1 MSDATSQLAAMLL
14 AARANMATGRIATLP
29 DALKPA
35 SMEAAL
41 AVQHAVARSFA
52 IGGWK
57 VGAPGGTKMCGA
69 LPAAT
74 IQPSPAKLDAAQ
86 HPLRMV
92 ESEVAFRMK
101 SDLPPRATPY
111 TRDEVAAAIDSMHP
125 AIEVCESRY
134 VEPKDF
140 DLMAN
145 LADTQS
151 HGGFVYGPGVEAWQ
165 AIDLSAL
172 ECRQLVNS
180 ALDAGRTGYPFGD
193 IMDLMMWLANT
204 GSTWA
209 GGLKAGQF
217 VTCGSWSGANRV
229 PAGAVV
235 RAEFPGL
242 GEAQIEYLR

>member
-1 MSDATSQLAAMLL
+1 MSDTTSQLADLLL
-14 AARANMATGRIATLP
+14 AARRDMAGGRIATLP
-29 DALKPA
+29 EALKPKDMA
-35 SMEAAL
+35 AAL
-41 AVQHAVARSFA
+41 AVQHKVAQSFT

-57 VGAPGGTKMCGA
+57 VGAPGGVKVCGA

-74 IQPSPAKLDAAQ
+74 IQPSPAKLSAAQ

-111 TRDEVAAAIDSMHP
+111 TKDEVAAAIDTMHP
-125 AIEVCESRY
+125 AIEVCESRF

-140 DLMAN
+140 DMLAN
-145 LADTQS
+145 VADTQS
-151 HGGFVYGPGVEAWQ
+151 HGGFVYGPAAKDWRKV
-165 AIDLSAL
+165 DLAAQV
-172 ECRQLVNS
+172 CRQFVNS
-180 ALDAGRTGYPFGD
+180 ALDAERTGYPFGD
-193 IMDLMMWLANT
+193 ILDLMLWLANE

-229 PAGAVV
+229 PAGATV

-242 GEAQIEYLR
+242 GEAQIAYVS